1 MTFSCIH
8 HSNFTD
14 VVLYDG
20 RQATSGAS
28 EYKTDLT
35 THPNRFI
42 SAQFARILAGQGHF
56 ELAHKTCS
64 HLHYVFVT

>member
-1 MTFSCIH
+1 MNFSCIH
-8 HSNFTD
+8 HLNFTD
-14 VVLYDG
+14 VVLRDG

-42 SAQFARILAGQGHF
+42 SAQFARILAGQGH
-56 ELAHKTCS
+56 LS
-64 HLHYVFVT
+64 

>member
-1 MTFSCIH
+1 MTCVSELLSGNDFFLYSLFDFFY
-8 HSNFTD
+8 FTD

-20 RQATSGAS
+20 RQATIGAS

-42 SAQFARILAGQGHF
+42 SAQFARILAGQGH
-56 ELAHKTCS
+56 LS
-64 HLHYVFVT
+64 